1 MTSMDLLQWNE
12 RDRIQSKDCGIG
24 ESVTGEEKIG
34 KEGAGWQLKIKQ
46 STMGGLYYFFF
57 PKETDDN
64 PREFYEF

>member
-24 ESVTGEEKIG
+24 ESVIGEEKIG